1 MEQSSYRRLATL
13 AHAGHQLAAVGSLDE
28 AVDVVARCSLEL
40 VGGDSASVGRIDAA
54 RGLIRVLRNRGDLAD
69 WEEEQPDDE
78 VYPLGDFPWLD
89 LPPDRATAWYGSVD
103 DADLRDPERELLEA
117 MGKRSMLTVPLVVDR
132 TVWGMIAVVRG
143 ADRPLFD
150 AEDLAAGEALGG
162 MVGAALA
169 RMEERSELR
178 ALAFRDPLTGLA
190 NRRAI
195 DDRLEQLLADD
206 PPSAP
211 VGVVLC
217 DVNGLKAVNDVHGH
231 HAGDALPREV
241 ARVLSAEAGRHP
253 GAVAARLGGDEFCLV
268 VEGIDEEQLR
278 AIAGRL
284 TERADTLGLGR
295 GLSCGF
301 AVADRRPGDARTSTA
316 AAKALLRLADAAQ
329 YRVKRRG
336 GEVRSRSS
344 AWADDDQ
351 PVRPITAEAVER
363 ALAGLA
369 ETGADLVERLVAV
382 AVGIAEVTN
391 AGAWAVSRSQDGGP
405 VVIVRN
411 IDRVRTDDPGA
422 RAHPPGYE
430 PGVAFDTDAYPA
442 TRAALAGGE
451 LHATLG
457 SGDSAE
463 RAFLAASGYT
473 ELVGAGRPMGSD
485 AWLVEVC
492 GDALSAP
499 MLGLAPVLRVL
510 VELAVIGADPE
521 VGADGDGDELRTDR
535 SATRD
540 RATSATP
547 TANVGSSE

>member
-1 MEQSSYRRLATL
+1 VTEQSSYRRLAAL

-40 VGGDSASVGRIDAA
+40 LRGDSASVGRIDAA

-89 LPPDRATAWYGSVD
+89 LPPERATAWYGSVD
-103 DADLRDPERELLEA
+103 DAHLRDPERELLEA

-143 ADRPLFD
+143 ADRPRFD

-190 NRRAI
+190 NRRAV
-195 DDRLEQLLADD
+195 DDRLDQLFASD
-206 PPSAP
+206 PPAAP

-217 DVNGLKAVNDVHGH
+217 DVNGLKVVNDVHGH
-231 HAGDALPREV
+231 HAGDALLREV

-268 VEGIDEEQLR
+268 VEDGSEEQLE

-284 TERADTLGLGR
+284 TERADTLELGR
-295 GLSCGF
+295 GLSCGV

-344 AWADDDQ
+344 AWADDEAS
-351 PVRPITAEAVER
+351 VRPITAEAVQR

-369 ETGADLVERLVAV
+369 EAGGDLVERLVAV
-382 AVGIAEVTN
+382 AVGIAEATN
-391 AGAWAVSRSQDGGP
+391 AGAWALLHSHDGGP

-411 IDRVRTDDPGA
+411 VDRVRTGDPDARDDPL
-422 RAHPPGYE
+422 GYE
-430 PGVAFDTDAYPA
+430 PSVAFDIDAYPA
-442 TRAALAGGE
+442 TRTALAGGE
-451 LHATLG
+451 LHATLT

-463 RAFLAASGYT
+463 RALLAASGCT
-473 ELVGAGRPMGSD
+473 ELAGAGRPVGSD
-485 AWLVEVC
+485 AWLVAVC
-492 GDALSAP
+492 GDALSVS
-499 MLGLAPVLRVL
+499 MRGLASVLRVL
-510 VELAVIGADPE
+510 IELAVTGADPDG
-521 VGADGDGDELRTDR
+521 GADGDE
-535 SATRD
+535 D
-540 RATSATP
+540 RAARSSTPHRASSASP
-547 TANVGSSE
+547 TANVGSSG